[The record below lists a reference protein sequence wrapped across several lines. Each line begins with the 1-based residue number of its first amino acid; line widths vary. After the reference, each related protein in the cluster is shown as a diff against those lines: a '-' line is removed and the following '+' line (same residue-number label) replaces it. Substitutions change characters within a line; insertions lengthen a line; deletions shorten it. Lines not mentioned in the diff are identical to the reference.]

1 MIAGVAIVG
10 GGGVGVFT
18 KGVGVFVKGDR
29 EDKVELGVVS
39 GDSDSE
45 LSGVRSG
52 IGAIR
57 LCWAR
62 SSGTENRSKS
72 VISSES
78 AIAARTSSRSVRYRL
93 ARRKG
98 GVSGG
103 CEEILKTQPS
113 RWAPK

>member
-10 GGGVGVFT
+10 SGGVGVIA
-18 KGVGVFVKGDR
+18 KGDQ

-62 SSGTENRSKS
+62 SSGTENRLKS

-78 AIAARTSSRSVRYRL
+78 AIAVRCS
-93 ARRKG
+93 ATK
-98 GVSGG
+98 
-103 CEEILKTQPS
+103 
-113 RWAPK
+113 

>member
-1 MIAGVAIVG
+1 MSALVACLITGIGMIAGVAIVG
-10 GGGVGVFT
+10 GGGVGVL
-18 KGVGVFVKGDR
+18 VKGDR

-39 GDSDSE
+39 SDSDWEFS
-45 LSGVRSG
+45 SVRSG

-78 AIAARTSSRSVRYRL
+78 AITARTSSRSVRT
-93 ARRKG
+93 
-98 GVSGG
+98 S
-103 CEEILKTQPS
+103 PS
-113 RWAPK
+113 THIMM